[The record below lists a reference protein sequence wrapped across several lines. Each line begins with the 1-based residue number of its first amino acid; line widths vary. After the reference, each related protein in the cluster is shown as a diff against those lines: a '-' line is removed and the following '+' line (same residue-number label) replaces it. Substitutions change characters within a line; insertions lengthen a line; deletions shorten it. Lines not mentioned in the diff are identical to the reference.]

1 MTRTAYTL
9 EIPREALT
17 VSTKNSPAAVL
28 VSAVIYA
35 LAVSVSQTLPALVIA
50 SILPVTLLATKRF
63 PLSRLV
69 SINIFNLVMILTLAL
84 TWPDFVGGLMM
95 GTVIALRVNMIVVAF
110 GATVYPLGASGIYDA
125 LSSLRVPMKLRVLI
139 ILTLRGVN
147 ILRESFET
155 AIISVRLRVPNLRGI
170 MRLKVFAYM
179 TGTVLLQSFLRSE
192 NMMRAVKCRGG
203 FGGFIQTE
211 SESLSAWDIAM
222 VAGFTVYGVIIAV
235 MDHACG

>member
-17 VSTKNSPAAVL
+17 VSMKHSPAAVL

-35 LAVSVSQTLPALVIA
+35 LAVSISDSVPALFIA
-50 SILPVTLLATKRF
+50 SILPVTLLATKSF
-63 PLSRLV
+63 PISRLV
-69 SINIFNLVMILTLAL
+69 SVNVFNLVMILTLAL
-84 TWPDFVGGLMM
+84 TWPDFFDGLRM
-95 GTVIALRVNMIVVAF
+95 GVIIALRVNMIFVAF
-110 GATVYPLGASGIYDA
+110 GATAYPLGTARMYDA
-125 LSSLRVPMKLRVLI
+125 LSSLRVPMKLRILV

-155 AIISVRLRVPNLRGI
+155 AIISVRLRAPNLRGI
-170 MRLKVFAYM
+170 MRLKVFACM

-203 FGGFIQTE
+203 FRGFIQTE
-211 SESLSAWDIAM
+211 NDSLSAWDMICIL
-222 VAGFTVYGVIIAV
+222 GFAVYGLIIAV
-235 MDHACG
+235 MNYA

>member
-17 VSTKNSPAAVL
+17 VSTKHSPAAVL

-35 LAVSVSQTLPALVIA
+35 LAVSISDSVPALFIA
-50 SILPVTLLATKRF
+50 SILPVTILATKRF

-69 SINIFNLVMILTLAL
+69 NINIFNLVMILTLAL
-84 TWPDFVGGLMM
+84 TWPDFVDGLLTGM
-95 GTVIALRVNMIVVAF
+95 VIAFRVNMIFVAF
-110 GATVYPLGASGIYDA
+110 GAMVYPLGTVGMYDA
-125 LSSLRVPMKLRVLI
+125 LSSLRVPMKLRILV

-147 ILRESFET
+147 ILRDSFET
-155 AIISVRLRVPNLRGI
+155 AIISVRLRAPNLRGI
-170 MRLKVFAYM
+170 MRLKAFAYM

-211 SESLSAWDIAM
+211 SESLSVWDMICIT
-222 VAGFTVYGVIIAV
+222 GFSVYGVIIAV
-235 MDHACG
+235 MNYA

>member
-9 EIPREALT
+9 EILREALT
-17 VSTKNSPAAVL
+17 VSTKHSPASAL
-28 VSAVIYA
+28 LSAVIYA
-35 LAVSVSQTLPALVIA
+35 LAVSVSNTLPALVIA
-50 SILPVTLLATKRF
+50 SILPVTILAAKRF

-69 SINIFNLVMILTLAL
+69 NINIFNLVMILTLAL
-84 TWPDFVGGLMM
+84 TWPDFVDGLIM
-95 GTVIALRVNMIVVAF
+95 GVVIALRVNMIFVAF
-110 GATVYPLGASGIYDA
+110 GAMVYPLGVSGMYEA
-125 LSSLRVPMKLRVLI
+125 MSSLRVPVKLRMLA
-139 ILTLRGVN
+139 ILTMRGVN

-155 AIISVRLRVPNLRGI
+155 AIISVRLRAPKIRGI

-211 SESLSAWDIAM
+211 NESLSAWDIAM
-222 VAGFTVYGVIIAV
+222 VAGFTVYGVMIAV
-235 MDHACG
+235 MNYA